1 MMLSPFRLRSIL
13 PFFRDKRGMT
23 TLIVAL
29 VLVPLVAAM
38 AVALDLARVSRSKG
52 QLQQAVDTAV
62 IAAARTYATQLVE
75 NGGNAPDAYDQALS
89 SGQNIFQSNYPGATL
104 ELTMNV
110 SGGFNGTGN
119 VAVAGTLAA
128 AVGLAD
134 VNPVAKACARDARQR
149 LYHPNRLQRPC
160 AAPLPPGGVSGAEL

>member
-1 MMLSPFRLRSIL
+1 MMLSPRKLRSIL

-38 AVALDLARVSRSKG
+38 AVALDLARVSHSKG

-62 IAAARTYATQLVE
+62 ISAARTYATQLVE

-104 ELTMNV
+104 TLNFNV
-110 SGGFNGTGN
+110 SGGFNGTAQ

-128 AVGLAD
+128 AMGLAD
-134 VNPVAKACARDARQR
+134 VNPVAKACALTPASGYTSLTPCVADA
-149 LYHPNRLQRPC
+149 PPPCRP
-160 AAPLPPGGVSGAEL
+160 GAFP